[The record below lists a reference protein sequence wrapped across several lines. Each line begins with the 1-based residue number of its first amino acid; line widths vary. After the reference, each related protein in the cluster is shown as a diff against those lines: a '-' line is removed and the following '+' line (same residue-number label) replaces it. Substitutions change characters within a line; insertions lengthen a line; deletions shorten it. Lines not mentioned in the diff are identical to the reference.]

1 MVTNNANSD
10 LTAKKQKE
18 KKVIPMM
25 MVIVI
30 IVGFFIGVASFCM
43 AYTYM
48 MSDETSEPTEE
59 RFSANG
65 VLKQAQANLIGSD
78 IDAVV
83 KAIDK
88 EASTIS
94 FYNLKN
100 DTNSTVNV
108 TDKTIFPKDV
118 TMDTVAVG
126 DIYTYKFDKDE
137 NITEIKNC
145 QKAWT
150 VEDIGVSINTSAKL
164 VKFSDT
170 SSKDNAEKSYKY
182 VEGLTSVSYKNQPKT
197 LENISPLD
205 YVKIKGYDNGK
216 INRAYSIEIL
226 KSHGE
231 IQFQNMDSISNAKVY
246 INDKQ
251 YSMKSDSRVLL
262 TEGTY
267 NVKVTGSNTM
277 DITKQVN
284 VVPDNPTVIDL
295 SKIQVKTGVLNITS
309 NVDGYKLYLNDK
321 EQNAGESPLLEY
333 GTYTVKATKDGYK
346 DFTSSVTIDSDTNT
360 LNIKMKK
367 SETGGTLNLNSVPSS
382 AEIYIDGS
390 YAGTGSVSRS
400 VALGSYVVECK
411 ADGYNSDKKQIN
423 VSADGQVINLT
434 SSLHLLNKNNNDKYY
449 TCSLRTGI
457 IYFYKKNTYW

>member
-25 MVIVI
+25 MVIVV

-83 KAIDK
+83 KSIDK
-88 EASTIS
+88 EANTIA

-100 DTNSTVNV
+100 DTSSTVNV
-108 TDKTIFPKDV
+108 TDTTIFPKNV
-118 TMDTVAVG
+118 TMDTIAVG

-137 NITEIKNC
+137 NITEIKTC
-145 QKAWT
+145 QKSWT

-164 VKFSDT
+164 IKFSDT

-231 IQFQNMDSISNAKVY
+231 IQFQNMDSISNAKIY

-284 VVPDNPTVIDL
+284 VVPDNPTVVDL
-295 SKIQVKTGVLNITS
+295 SKIQVKTGVLNISS

-321 EQNAGESPLLEY
+321 EQNTGESPLLEY

-360 LNIKMKK
+360 LDIKMKK
-367 SETGGTLNLNSVPSS
+367 SETGGTLNLNSGPSS

-434 SSLHLLNKNNNDKYY
+434 FQL
-449 TCSLRTGI
+449 TPAE
-457 IYFYKKNTYW
+457 

>member
-25 MVIVI
+25 MVIVV

-83 KAIDK
+83 KSIDK
-88 EASTIS
+88 EANTIV

-100 DTNSTVNV
+100 DTSSTVNV
-108 TDKTIFPKDV
+108 TDTTIFPKNV
-118 TMDTVAVG
+118 TMDTIAVG

-137 NITEIKNC
+137 NITEIKTC
-145 QKAWT
+145 QKSWT

-164 VKFSDT
+164 IKFSDT

-231 IQFQNMDSISNAKVY
+231 IQFQNMDSISNAKIY

-284 VVPDNPTVIDL
+284 VVPDNPTVVDL
-295 SKIQVKTGVLNITS
+295 SKIQVKTGVLNISS

-321 EQNAGESPLLEY
+321 EQNTGESPLLEY

-360 LNIKMKK
+360 LDIKMKK
-367 SETGGTLNLNSVPSS
+367 SETSGTLNLNSVPSS

-411 ADGYNSDKKQIN
+411 ADGYNSD

-434 SSLHLLNKNNNDKYY
+434 FQL
-449 TCSLRTGI
+449 TPAE
-457 IYFYKKNTYW
+457 

>member
-267 NVKVTGSNTM
+267 NVKITGSNTM

-434 SSLHLLNKNNNDKYY
+434 FQL
-449 TCSLRTGI
+449 TPAE
-457 IYFYKKNTYW
+457 

>member
-25 MVIVI
+25 MVIVV

-83 KAIDK
+83 KSIDK
-88 EASTIS
+88 EANTIA

-100 DTNSTVNV
+100 DTSSTVNV
-108 TDKTIFPKDV
+108 TDTTIFPKNV
-118 TMDTVAVG
+118 TMDTIAVG

-137 NITEIKNC
+137 NITEIKTC

-164 VKFSDT
+164 IKFSDT

-231 IQFQNMDSISNAKVY
+231 IQFQNMDSISNAKIY

-284 VVPDNPTVIDL
+284 VVPDNPTVVDL
-295 SKIQVKTGVLNITS
+295 SKIQVKTGVLNISS

-321 EQNAGESPLLEY
+321 EQNTGESPLLEY

-360 LNIKMKK
+360 LDIKMKK

-434 SSLHLLNKNNNDKYY
+434 FQL
-449 TCSLRTGI
+449 TPAE
-457 IYFYKKNTYW
+457 

>member
-25 MVIVI
+25 MVIVV

-83 KAIDK
+83 KSIDK
-88 EASTIS
+88 EANTIV

-100 DTNSTVNV
+100 DTSSTVNV
-108 TDKTIFPKDV
+108 TDTTIFPKNV
-118 TMDTVAVG
+118 TMDTIAVG

-137 NITEIKNC
+137 NITEIKTC
-145 QKAWT
+145 QKSWT

-164 VKFSDT
+164 IKFSDT

-231 IQFQNMDSISNAKVY
+231 IQFQNMDSISNAKIY

-284 VVPDNPTVIDL
+284 VVPDNPTVVDL
-295 SKIQVKTGVLNITS
+295 SKIQVKTGVLNISS

-321 EQNAGESPLLEY
+321 EQNTGESPLLEY

-367 SETGGTLNLNSVPSS
+367 SETGGTLNLNSVPSIS
-382 AEIYIDGS
+382 EIYIDGS

-434 SSLHLLNKNNNDKYY
+434 FQL
-449 TCSLRTGI
+449 TPAE
-457 IYFYKKNTYW
+457 

>member
-1 MVTNNANSD
+1 
-10 LTAKKQKE
+10 
-18 KKVIPMM
+18 
-25 MVIVI
+25 
-30 IVGFFIGVASFCM
+30 M

-83 KAIDK
+83 KSIDK
-88 EASTIS
+88 EANTIA

-100 DTNSTVNV
+100 DTSSTVNV
-108 TDKTIFPKDV
+108 TDTTIFPKNV
-118 TMDTVAVG
+118 TMDTIAVG

-137 NITEIKNC
+137 NITEIKTC
-145 QKAWT
+145 QKSWT

-164 VKFSDT
+164 IKFSDT

-231 IQFQNMDSISNAKVY
+231 IQFQNMDSISNAKIY

-284 VVPDNPTVIDL
+284 VVPDNPTVVDL
-295 SKIQVKTGVLNITS
+295 SKIQVKTGVLNISS

-321 EQNAGESPLLEY
+321 EQNTGESPLLEY

-360 LNIKMKK
+360 LDIKMKK

-434 SSLHLLNKNNNDKYY
+434 FQL
-449 TCSLRTGI
+449 TPAE
-457 IYFYKKNTYW
+457 

>member
-25 MVIVI
+25 MVIVV

-83 KAIDK
+83 KSIDK
-88 EASTIS
+88 EANTIV

-100 DTNSTVNV
+100 DTSSTVNV
-108 TDKTIFPKDV
+108 TDTTIFPKNV
-118 TMDTVAVG
+118 TMDTIAVG

-137 NITEIKNC
+137 NITEIKTC
-145 QKAWT
+145 QKSWT

-164 VKFSDT
+164 IKFSDT

-231 IQFQNMDSISNAKVY
+231 IQFQNMDSISNAKIY

-262 TEGTY
+262 TEGNY

-284 VVPDNPTVIDL
+284 VVPDNPTVVDL
-295 SKIQVKTGVLNITS
+295 SKIQVKTGVLNISS

-321 EQNAGESPLLEY
+321 EQNTGESPLLEY

-434 SSLHLLNKNNNDKYY
+434 FQL
-449 TCSLRTGI
+449 TPAE
-457 IYFYKKNTYW
+457 

>member
-25 MVIVI
+25 MVIVV

-83 KAIDK
+83 KSIDK
-88 EASTIS
+88 EANTIA

-100 DTNSTVNV
+100 DTSSTVNV
-108 TDKTIFPKDV
+108 TDTTIFPKNV
-118 TMDTVAVG
+118 TMDTIAVG

-137 NITEIKNC
+137 NITEIKTC
-145 QKAWT
+145 KKSWT

-164 VKFSDT
+164 IKFSDT

-231 IQFQNMDSISNAKVY
+231 IQFQNMDSISNAKIY

-284 VVPDNPTVIDL
+284 VVPDNPTVVDL
-295 SKIQVKTGVLNITS
+295 SKIQVKTGVLNISS

-321 EQNAGESPLLEY
+321 EQNTGESPLLEY

-360 LNIKMKK
+360 LDIKMKK

-434 SSLHLLNKNNNDKYY
+434 FQL
-449 TCSLRTGI
+449 TPAE
-457 IYFYKKNTYW
+457 

>member
-25 MVIVI
+25 MVIVV

-83 KAIDK
+83 KSIDK
-88 EASTIS
+88 EANTIV

-100 DTNSTVNV
+100 DTSSTVNV
-108 TDKTIFPKDV
+108 TDTTIFPKNV
-118 TMDTVAVG
+118 TMDTIAVG

-137 NITEIKNC
+137 NITEIKTC
-145 QKAWT
+145 QKSWT

-164 VKFSDT
+164 IKFSDT

-231 IQFQNMDSISNAKVY
+231 IQFQNMDSISNAKIY

-267 NVKVTGSNTM
+267 NVKITGSNTM

-284 VVPDNPTVIDL
+284 VVPDNPTVVDL
-295 SKIQVKTGVLNITS
+295 SKIQVKTGVLNISS

-321 EQNAGESPLLEY
+321 EQNTGESPLLEY

-434 SSLHLLNKNNNDKYY
+434 FQL
-449 TCSLRTGI
+449 TPAE
-457 IYFYKKNTYW
+457 

>member
-25 MVIVI
+25 MVIVV

-83 KAIDK
+83 KSIHK
-88 EASTIS
+88 EANTIV

-100 DTNSTVNV
+100 DTSSTVNV
-108 TDKTIFPKDV
+108 TDTTIFPKNV
-118 TMDTVAVG
+118 TMDTIAVG

-137 NITEIKNC
+137 NITEIKTC
-145 QKAWT
+145 QKSWT

-164 VKFSDT
+164 IKFSDT

-231 IQFQNMDSISNAKVY
+231 IQFQNMDSISNAKIY

-284 VVPDNPTVIDL
+284 VVPDNPTVVDL
-295 SKIQVKTGVLNITS
+295 SKIQVKTGVLNISS

-321 EQNAGESPLLEY
+321 EQNTGESPLLEY

-434 SSLHLLNKNNNDKYY
+434 FQL
-449 TCSLRTGI
+449 TPAE
-457 IYFYKKNTYW
+457 

>member
-25 MVIVI
+25 MVIVV

-83 KAIDK
+83 KSIDK
-88 EASTIS
+88 EANTIA

-100 DTNSTVNV
+100 DTSSTVNV
-108 TDKTIFPKDV
+108 TDTTIFPKNV
-118 TMDTVAVG
+118 TMDTIAVG

-137 NITEIKNC
+137 NITEIKTC
-145 QKAWT
+145 QKSWT

-164 VKFSDT
+164 IKFSDT

-231 IQFQNMDSISNAKVY
+231 IQFQNMDSISNAKIY

-284 VVPDNPTVIDL
+284 VVPDNPTVVDL
-295 SKIQVKTGVLNITS
+295 SKIQVKTGVLNISS

-321 EQNAGESPLLEY
+321 EQNTGESPLLEY

-360 LNIKMKK
+360 LDIKMKK
-367 SETGGTLNLNSVPSS
+367 SETCGTLNLNSVPSS

-434 SSLHLLNKNNNDKYY
+434 FQL
-449 TCSLRTGI
+449 TPAE
-457 IYFYKKNTYW
+457 

>member
-1 MVTNNANSD
+1 VFLLVTNYANSD
-10 LTAKKQKE
+10 LTAKQQKE

-25 MVIVI
+25 MVIVV

-83 KAIDK
+83 KSIDK
-88 EASTIS
+88 EANTIV

-100 DTNSTVNV
+100 DTSSTVNV
-108 TDKTIFPKDV
+108 TDTTIFPKNV
-118 TMDTVAVG
+118 TMDTIAVG

-137 NITEIKNC
+137 NITEIKTC
-145 QKAWT
+145 QKSWT

-164 VKFSDT
+164 IKFSDT

-231 IQFQNMDSISNAKVY
+231 IQFQNMDSISNAKIY

-284 VVPDNPTVIDL
+284 VVPDNPTVVDL
-295 SKIQVKTGVLNITS
+295 SKIQVKTGVLNISS

-321 EQNAGESPLLEY
+321 EQNTGESPLLEY

-360 LNIKMKK
+360 LDIKMKK

-434 SSLHLLNKNNNDKYY
+434 FQL
-449 TCSLRTGI
+449 TPAE
-457 IYFYKKNTYW
+457 

>member
-333 GTYTVKATKDGYK
+333 GTYTVKATKDGCFSASYRVPIRY
-346 DFTSSVTIDSDTNT
+346 FLRSGVRLRRPSCWSSSK
-360 LNIKMKK
+360 LN
-367 SETGGTLNLNSVPSS
+367 G
-382 AEIYIDGS
+382 EI
-390 YAGTGSVSRS
+390 
-400 VALGSYVVECK
+400 
-411 ADGYNSDKKQIN
+411 
-423 VSADGQVINLT
+423 
-434 SSLHLLNKNNNDKYY
+434 
-449 TCSLRTGI
+449 
-457 IYFYKKNTYW
+457 

>member
-25 MVIVI
+25 MVIVV

-83 KAIDK
+83 KSIDK
-88 EASTIS
+88 EANTIV

-100 DTNSTVNV
+100 DTSSTVNV
-108 TDKTIFPKDV
+108 TDTTIFPKNV
-118 TMDTVAVG
+118 TMDTIAVG

-137 NITEIKNC
+137 NITEIKTC
-145 QKAWT
+145 QKSWT

-164 VKFSDT
+164 IKFSDT

-231 IQFQNMDSISNAKVY
+231 IQFQNMDSISNAKIY

-284 VVPDNPTVIDL
+284 VVPDNPTVVDL
-295 SKIQVKTGVLNITS
+295 SKIQVKTGVLNISS
-309 NVDGYKLYLNDK
+309 NVDGYKLYINDK
-321 EQNAGESPLLEY
+321 EQNTGESPLLEY

-360 LNIKMKK
+360 LDIKMKK

-434 SSLHLLNKNNNDKYY
+434 FQL
-449 TCSLRTGI
+449 TPAE
-457 IYFYKKNTYW
+457 

>member
-170 SSKDNAEKSYKY
+170 SSKDNAVKSYKY

-434 SSLHLLNKNNNDKYY
+434 FQL
-449 TCSLRTGI
+449 TPAE
-457 IYFYKKNTYW
+457 

>member
-25 MVIVI
+25 MVIVV

-65 VLKQAQANLIGSD
+65 ILKQAQANLIGSD

-83 KAIDK
+83 KSIDK
-88 EASTIS
+88 EANTIV

-100 DTNSTVNV
+100 DTSSTVNV
-108 TDKTIFPKDV
+108 TDTTIFPKNV
-118 TMDTVAVG
+118 TMDTIAVG

-137 NITEIKNC
+137 NITEIKTC
-145 QKAWT
+145 QKSWT

-164 VKFSDT
+164 IKFSDT

-231 IQFQNMDSISNAKVY
+231 IQFQNMDSISNAKIY

-284 VVPDNPTVIDL
+284 VVPDNPTVVDL
-295 SKIQVKTGVLNITS
+295 SKIQVKTGVLNISS

-321 EQNAGESPLLEY
+321 EQNTGESPLLEY

-360 LNIKMKK
+360 LDIKMKK

-434 SSLHLLNKNNNDKYY
+434 FQL
-449 TCSLRTGI
+449 TPAE
-457 IYFYKKNTYW
+457 

>member
-25 MVIVI
+25 MVIVV

-83 KAIDK
+83 KSIDK
-88 EASTIS
+88 EANTIV

-100 DTNSTVNV
+100 DTSSTVNV
-108 TDKTIFPKDV
+108 TDTTIFPKNV
-118 TMDTVAVG
+118 TMDTIAVG

-137 NITEIKNC
+137 NITEIKTC
-145 QKAWT
+145 QKSWT

-164 VKFSDT
+164 IKFSDT

-205 YVKIKGYDNGK
+205 YVKINGYDNGK

-231 IQFQNMDSISNAKVY
+231 IQFQNMDSISNAKIY

-284 VVPDNPTVIDL
+284 VVPDNPTVVDL
-295 SKIQVKTGVLNITS
+295 SKIQVKTGVLNISS
-309 NVDGYKLYLNDK
+309 NVDSYKLYLNDK
-321 EQNAGESPLLEY
+321 EQNTGESPLLEY

-360 LNIKMKK
+360 LDIKMKK

-434 SSLHLLNKNNNDKYY
+434 FQL
-449 TCSLRTGI
+449 TPAE
-457 IYFYKKNTYW
+457 

>member
-267 NVKVTGSNTM
+267 NVEVTGSNTM

-434 SSLHLLNKNNNDKYY
+434 FQL
-449 TCSLRTGI
+449 TPAE
-457 IYFYKKNTYW
+457 

>member
-100 DTNSTVNV
+100 DTISTVNV

-434 SSLHLLNKNNNDKYY
+434 FQL
-449 TCSLRTGI
+449 TPAE
-457 IYFYKKNTYW
+457 

>member
-25 MVIVI
+25 MVIVV

-83 KAIDK
+83 KSIDK
-88 EASTIS
+88 EANTIV

-100 DTNSTVNV
+100 DTISTVNV
-108 TDKTIFPKDV
+108 TDTTIFPKNV
-118 TMDTVAVG
+118 TMDTIAVG

-137 NITEIKNC
+137 NITEIKTC
-145 QKAWT
+145 QKSWT

-164 VKFSDT
+164 IKFSDT

-231 IQFQNMDSISNAKVY
+231 IQFQNMDSISNAKIY

-284 VVPDNPTVIDL
+284 VVPDNPTVVDL
-295 SKIQVKTGVLNITS
+295 SKIQVKTGVLNISS

-321 EQNAGESPLLEY
+321 EQNTGESPLLEY

-360 LNIKMKK
+360 LDIKMKK

-434 SSLHLLNKNNNDKYY
+434 FQL
-449 TCSLRTGI
+449 TPAE
-457 IYFYKKNTYW
+457 

>member
-1 MVTNNANSD
+1 MFTNNANSD

-434 SSLHLLNKNNNDKYY
+434 FQL
-449 TCSLRTGI
+449 TPAE
-457 IYFYKKNTYW
+457 

>member
-100 DTNSTVNV
+100 DTNSTVHV

-434 SSLHLLNKNNNDKYY
+434 FQL
-449 TCSLRTGI
+449 TPAE
-457 IYFYKKNTYW
+457 

>member
-25 MVIVI
+25 MVIVV

-83 KAIDK
+83 KSIDK
-88 EASTIS
+88 EANTIV

-100 DTNSTVNV
+100 DTSSTVNV
-108 TDKTIFPKDV
+108 TDTTIFPKNV
-118 TMDTVAVG
+118 TMDTIAVG

-137 NITEIKNC
+137 NITEIKTC
-145 QKAWT
+145 QKSWT

-164 VKFSDT
+164 IKFSDT

-231 IQFQNMDSISNAKVY
+231 IQFQNMDSISNAKIY

-284 VVPDNPTVIDL
+284 VVPDNPTVVDL
-295 SKIQVKTGVLNITS
+295 SKIQVKTGVLNISS

-321 EQNAGESPLLEY
+321 EQNTEESPLLEY

-434 SSLHLLNKNNNDKYY
+434 FQL
-449 TCSLRTGI
+449 TPAE
-457 IYFYKKNTYW
+457 

>member
-411 ADGYNSDKKQIN
+411 ADGYNSDKNQIN

-434 SSLHLLNKNNNDKYY
+434 FQL
-449 TCSLRTGI
+449 TPAE
-457 IYFYKKNTYW
+457 

>member
-18 KKVIPMM
+18 RKVIPMM

-434 SSLHLLNKNNNDKYY
+434 FQL
-449 TCSLRTGI
+449 TPAE
-457 IYFYKKNTYW
+457 

>member
-25 MVIVI
+25 MVIVV

-83 KAIDK
+83 KSIDK
-88 EASTIS
+88 EANTIV

-100 DTNSTVNV
+100 DTSSTVNV
-108 TDKTIFPKDV
+108 TDTTIFPKNV
-118 TMDTVAVG
+118 TMDTIAVG

-137 NITEIKNC
+137 NITEIKTC
-145 QKAWT
+145 QKSWT

-164 VKFSDT
+164 IKFSDT

-231 IQFQNMDSISNAKVY
+231 IQFQNMDSISNAKIY

-284 VVPDNPTVIDL
+284 VVPDNPTVVDL
-295 SKIQVKTGVLNITS
+295 SKIQVKTGVLNISS

-321 EQNAGESPLLEY
+321 EQNTGESPLLEY

-360 LNIKMKK
+360 LDIKMKK
-367 SETGGTLNLNSVPSS
+367 SETSGILNLNSVPSS

-434 SSLHLLNKNNNDKYY
+434 FQL
-449 TCSLRTGI
+449 TPAE
-457 IYFYKKNTYW
+457 

>member
-423 VSADGQVINLT
+423 VSADG
-434 SSLHLLNKNNNDKYY
+434 
-449 TCSLRTGI
+449 
-457 IYFYKKNTYW
+457 

>member
-411 ADGYNSDKKQIN
+411 ADGYNSDKKQVN

-434 SSLHLLNKNNNDKYY
+434 FQL
-449 TCSLRTGI
+449 TPAE
-457 IYFYKKNTYW
+457 

>member
-78 IDAVV
+78 IDA
-83 KAIDK
+83 

-434 SSLHLLNKNNNDKYY
+434 FQL
-449 TCSLRTGI
+449 TPAE
-457 IYFYKKNTYW
+457 

>member
-88 EASTIS
+88 EANTIA

-100 DTNSTVNV
+100 DTSSTVNV
-108 TDKTIFPKDV
+108 TDTTIFPKNV
-118 TMDTVAVG
+118 TMDTIAVG

-137 NITEIKNC
+137 NITEIKTC
-145 QKAWT
+145 QKSWT

-164 VKFSDT
+164 IKFSDT

-231 IQFQNMDSISNAKVY
+231 IQFQNMDSISNAKIY

-284 VVPDNPTVIDL
+284 VVPDNPTVVDL
-295 SKIQVKTGVLNITS
+295 SKIQVKTGVLNISS

-321 EQNAGESPLLEY
+321 EQNTGESPLLEY

-360 LNIKMKK
+360 LDIKMKK

-434 SSLHLLNKNNNDKYY
+434 FQL
-449 TCSLRTGI
+449 TPAE
-457 IYFYKKNTYW
+457 

>member
-25 MVIVI
+25 MVIVV

-83 KAIDK
+83 KSIDK
-88 EASTIS
+88 EANTIV

-100 DTNSTVNV
+100 DTSSTVNV
-108 TDKTIFPKDV
+108 TDTTIFPKNV
-118 TMDTVAVG
+118 TMDTIAVG

-137 NITEIKNC
+137 NITEIKTC
-145 QKAWT
+145 QKSWT

-164 VKFSDT
+164 IKFSDT

-231 IQFQNMDSISNAKVY
+231 IQFQNMDSISNAKIY
-246 INDKQ
+246 INVKQ

-284 VVPDNPTVIDL
+284 VVPDNPTVVDL
-295 SKIQVKTGVLNITS
+295 SKIQVKTGVLNISS

-321 EQNAGESPLLEY
+321 EQNTGESPLLEY

-434 SSLHLLNKNNNDKYY
+434 FQL
-449 TCSLRTGI
+449 TPAE
-457 IYFYKKNTYW
+457 

>member
-382 AEIYIDGS
+382 AEIYIVGS

-434 SSLHLLNKNNNDKYY
+434 FQL
-449 TCSLRTGI
+449 TPAE
-457 IYFYKKNTYW
+457 

>member
-48 MSDETSEPTEE
+48 MSDEISEPTEE

-390 YAGTGSVSRS
+390 YAGTGRVSRS

-434 SSLHLLNKNNNDKYY
+434 FQL
-449 TCSLRTGI
+449 TPAE
-457 IYFYKKNTYW
+457 

>member
-1 MVTNNANSD
+1 MVTNNTNSD

-251 YSMKSDSRVLL
+251 YSMMSDSRVLL

-434 SSLHLLNKNNNDKYY
+434 FQL
-449 TCSLRTGI
+449 TPAE
-457 IYFYKKNTYW
+457 

>member
-1 MVTNNANSD
+1 MKYLNLQKNVFL
-10 LTAKKQKE
+10 LT
-18 KKVIPMM
+18 V
-25 MVIVI
+25 
-30 IVGFFIGVASFCM
+30 F
-43 AYTYM
+43 
-48 MSDETSEPTEE
+48 
-59 RFSANG
+59 
-65 VLKQAQANLIGSD
+65 LKQAQANLIGSD

-434 SSLHLLNKNNNDKYY
+434 FQL
-449 TCSLRTGI
+449 TPAE
-457 IYFYKKNTYW
+457 

>member
-118 TMDTVAVG
+118 SMDTVAVG

-434 SSLHLLNKNNNDKYY
+434 FQL
-449 TCSLRTGI
+449 TPAE
-457 IYFYKKNTYW
+457 

>member
-182 VEGLTSVSYKNQPKT
+182 VEDLTSVSYKNQPKT

-434 SSLHLLNKNNNDKYY
+434 FQL
-449 TCSLRTGI
+449 TPAE
-457 IYFYKKNTYW
+457 